1 MISWYA
7 LRYVRCGAML
17 LGNMLTGKGV
27 GVALAGHEV
36 VQDGNGVIRNGQN
49 FYSHHI
55 FPIIRNSRALTIR
68 T

>member
-1 MISWYA
+1 
-7 LRYVRCGAML
+7 ML
-17 LGNMLTGKGV
+17 LGNILTGKGV